1 MEENLRLARTLV
13 LKYSEFLQ
21 ARDIDA
27 ILDVLSEEATL
38 QVPDTPLLESTT
50 DIRQFYENRLS
61 AGDYLI
67 QIEITD
73 EKAVSDLCFIN
84 GLMTLTITRE
94 GESNQSTVLNF
105 SFILKKEAGQLKI
118 WQIRM
123 V

>member
-50 DIRQFYENRLS
+50 DIRQFYENRLT
-61 AGDYLI
+61 AEDYLI

-84 GLMTLTITRE
+84 GLMTLTISRE
-94 GESNQSTVLNF
+94 GVSNDSTVLNF